1 MCQDKSIFFYIEF
14 FNFLQLDQLDLEYE
28 YLITLNYLKAIT
40 DLKTRNDKKKREKY
54 SPIKP
59 TQVISALE
67 KLSLLRSFSIQAH
80 VNNFFFVK
88 FFSYIFFCIDIFIF

>member
-40 DLKTRNDKKKREKY
+40 DLKTRNDKKKKRK
-54 SPIKP
+54 
-59 TQVISALE
+59 
-67 KLSLLRSFSIQAH
+67 
-80 VNNFFFVK
+80 
-88 FFSYIFFCIDIFIF
+88 IFAN